1 MEDIETYI
9 KKLNSYIKNETDILN
24 KMDLNDNIKNKKI
37 QKTRLD
43 KTTEYKNLIIEI
55 DNYIL
60 ENDKDEEQIKAEEY
74 KKYRN
79 AIKNAERIYK
89 ENLDKR
95 LNEILSEKKN
105 TEKLLILKNK
115 VDDLIDSICP
125 HCNNTGQ
132 HFGWRCIHCG
142 KRQNLLI
149 G

>member
-1 MEDIETYI
+1 MEDIETYL

-115 VDDLIDSICP
+115 VDDLIDCVCP

-132 HFGWRCIHCG
+132 NFGWRCKNCG